1 MTGFWS
7 AVAAIIWKDVLTEAR
22 SKEVVTAALAFAILT
37 LVILNFAVN
46 KDPSLT
52 PVVAPGVLWVSFTFA
67 GALALTRT
75 FALEKDRGNV
85 EGLLVAPAGRD
96 AVYAGKMLGG
106 LAFMLAAEAVL
117 LPFFAVL
124 FDVSPFQPVLLLVAV
139 LATIGFVAVG
149 TLFSAIAVNTRSR
162 EIMLPML
169 FLPIVVPVVIAAVAA
184 TSGVLDGK
192 PWSEIDHWVQLIAA
206 FDLLALVFSAF
217 AFEHVIQE

>member
-7 AVAAIIWKDVLTEAR
+7 VVATMMWKDVLTELRA
-22 SKEVVTAALAFAILT
+22 KEVVTAVLTFAILT

-46 KDPSLT
+46 KETRFT
-52 PVVAPGVLWVSFTFA
+52 PVVAPGVLWVSITFA
-67 GALALTRT
+67 GVLGLTRS
-75 FALEKDRGNV
+75 FALEKDRGNL
-85 EGLLVAPAGRD
+85 EGLLLTPTGRD
-96 AVYAGKMLGG
+96 ALFAGKMLGG

-124 FDVSPFQPVLLLVAV
+124 FDVSPFQPMLLLVIL
-139 LATIGFVAVG
+139 LATVGFVAIG

-169 FLPIVVPVVIAAVAA
+169 FLPIVVPVVIGAVAA
-184 TSGVLDGK
+184 SAGVLEGR
-192 PWSEIDHWVQLIAA
+192 PWGEIAKWVQLLAV
-206 FDLLALVFSAF
+206 FDLLALVFGAF

>member
-7 AVAAIIWKDVLTEAR
+7 AIAAIMWKDILTEAR
-22 SKEVVTAALAFAILT
+22 SKEVVTAVLAFAILT

-46 KDPSLT
+46 KDTSLT

-67 GALALTRT
+67 GALGLTRT
-75 FALEKDRGNV
+75 FALEKERGSV
-85 EGLLVAPAGRD
+85 EGLLLTPAGRD
-96 AVYAGKMLGG
+96 AIFAGKMLGG
-106 LAFMLAAEAVL
+106 LAFMLAAEAAL

-124 FDVSPFQPVLLLVAV
+124 FDVSPFRPLLLLVVV
-139 LATIGFVAVG
+139 LATVGFVAVG

-184 TSGVLDGK
+184 TGGALEGK
-192 PWSEIDHWVQLIAA
+192 PWGEIAKWVQLIAV

>member
-7 AVAAIIWKDVLTEAR
+7 VVVTMMWKDVLTELRA
-22 SKEVVTAALAFAILT
+22 KEVVTAVLAFAILT

-46 KDPSLT
+46 KEARLT

-67 GALALTRT
+67 GVLGLTRT
-75 FALEKDRGNV
+75 FALEKDRGNL
-85 EGLLVAPAGRD
+85 EGLLLTPAGRD
-96 AVYAGKMLGG
+96 ALFVGKMLGG
-106 LAFMLAAEAVL
+106 LTFMLAAEAVP

-124 FDVSPFQPVLLLVAV
+124 FDVSPFQPLLLLVIL
-139 LATIGFVAVG
+139 LATLGFVAVG

-169 FLPIVVPVVIAAVAA
+169 FLPIVVPVVIGAVAA
-184 TSGVLDGK
+184 TGGVLDGQS
-192 PWSEIDHWVQLIAA
+192 WGEIAKWVQLIAV
-206 FDLLALVFSAF
+206 FDVLALVFGAF